1 MNVTNTGK
9 LDRETIFVDL
19 DGTLVLFNLD
29 PEHCTD
35 KLIHKTMSYLIRK
48 KAEGHWIV
56 CTTARNEYHTYLA
69 IKNAGIPLD
78 FFNRII
84 CDLPMGKRTLI
95 NDYKDGHPF
104 AAVAINLKR
113 NEETD
118 IC

>member
-1 MNVTNTGK
+1 MTNTGK
-9 LDRETIFVDL
+9 IDKETIFVDL

-29 PEHCTD
+29 PENVSD
-35 KLIHKTMSYLIRK
+35 RIIPDVFYYLVRK

-56 CTTARNEYHTYLA
+56 CTTARNEYHTHLA

-95 NDYKDGHPF
+95 NDKKTNDDT
-104 AAVAINLKR
+104 AIAINLIRDKG
-113 NEETD
+113 D